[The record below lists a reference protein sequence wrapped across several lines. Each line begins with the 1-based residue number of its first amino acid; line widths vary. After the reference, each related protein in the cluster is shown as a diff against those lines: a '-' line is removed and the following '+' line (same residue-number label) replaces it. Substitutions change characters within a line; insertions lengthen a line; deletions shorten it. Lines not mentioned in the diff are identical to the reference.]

1 LFAPVPADRTT
12 RLIAVILLLLLVGWA
27 VRWWRARTVTE
38 EAEMLRLPGV
48 EEAPEES
55 RVLPRE

>member
-1 LFAPVPADRTT
+1 MPADRTT